1 MQLLSKI
8 FFGENYSS
16 SLFFTQRITAA
27 MNITSQRKCILWLC
41 WDENGLPSNS
51 FFACLLCDKLL
62 LLSMQIAEDK
72 SWRPLYKLAT
82 NDLMCLT
89 FVISTKAFFKWCKL
103 QSIIANT
110 YCDFST
116 NFLLHFR
123 ILYLRWF
130 HVIFAKK
137 KWWHDS
143 CMEMARILLHDFY
156 GYFENFPWN

>member
-1 MQLLSKI
+1 MQHKNPDVLCSFLRLAKCHTLREI
-8 FFGENYSS
+8 VAAWNFFS

-89 FVISTKAFFKWCKL
+89 FVKSTKAFFKWCKL
-103 QSIIANT
+103 QSVIANI
-110 YCDFST
+110 YCDFSI

-123 ILYLRWF
+123 TLYLCWF

-137 KWWHDS
+137 WWQ
-143 CMEMARILLHDFY
+143 
-156 GYFENFPWN
+156 